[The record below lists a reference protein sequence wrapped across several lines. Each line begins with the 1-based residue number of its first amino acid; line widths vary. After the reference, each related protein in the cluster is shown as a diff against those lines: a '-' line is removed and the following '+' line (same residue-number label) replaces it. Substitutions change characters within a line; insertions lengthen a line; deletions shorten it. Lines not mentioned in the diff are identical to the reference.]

1 MHDMDANTIFTAL
14 PCLASCT
21 DYRADRC
28 RQRLGEFY
36 LRHLAGEKLEPP
48 PINAILSGCCRSQ
61 ELGIPETGR
70 TITFF
75 PGKMPSNGPPPPP
88 PRPWWYGK

>member
-1 MHDMDANTIFTAL
+1 MDANTIFTAL

-28 RQRLGEFY
+28 RKRLGEFY

-48 PINAILSGCCRSQ
+48 PINAILSGCCRSR
-61 ELGIPETGR
+61 ELGIPEEGR
-70 TITFF
+70 SITFLT
-75 PGKMPSNGPPPPP
+75 GEA
-88 PRPWWYGK
+88 PRSQPNLNPFAKPRWW